1 MASSSTTSPTAA
13 TSLATAELVRDKDRP
28 SAFFEAARV
37 SSVGLEMGVSIG
49 IGWGVGYWLDGRY
62 ETGPWL
68 MMLGL
73 LFGVAAGFNGL
84 IRTARQVNANAARN
98 AASKVT
104 SIDSEGN

>member
-1 MASSSTTSPTAA
+1 MTSASTATSPTC
-13 TSLATAELVRDKDRP
+13 TPLATGEVVRDKDRP
-28 SAFFEAARV
+28 SAFFEAAKV

-49 IGWGVGYWLDGRY
+49 IGWGVGYWLDGKY

-68 MMLGL
+68 MMVGL

-98 AASKVT
+98 AAAVAAS
-104 SIDSEGN
+104 SELEAK

>member
-1 MASSSTTSPTAA
+1 MTSASTTSPIAA
-13 TSLATAELVRDKDRP
+13 PTLATAEVVRDKDRP
-28 SAFFEAARV
+28 SAFFEAAKV

-68 MMLGL
+68 MIVGL

-84 IRTARQVNANAARN
+84 IRTARQVHANASRN
-98 AASKVT
+98 AAADAAS
-104 SIDSEGN
+104 SELEAK